1 MFDHTNESVQSVL
14 SVYID
19 MTQKKIKQ
27 YPAKRKKQWAIL
39 FYIHQFFDFDRNYSE
54 SDVNDILSP
63 WFEDYVRLRRDLIDF
78 HFLTRKADGSIY
90 KKQVVNL

>member
-1 MFDHTNESVQSVL
+1 MFDHTKASIQSVL

-19 MTQKKIKQ
+19 MTKKKIKQ

-39 FYIHQFFDFDRNYSE
+39 FYIHQFFDFDMNYSE

-78 HFLTRKADGSIY
+78 HFLTRKDDGSIY
-90 KKQVVNL
+90 KKQIVNL

>member
-1 MFDHTNESVQSVL
+1 MFDHTHESIEAVL

-19 MTQKKIKQ
+19 MTEKKIKQ

-39 FYIHQFFDFDRNYSE
+39 FYLHQFFDFDKNYSE
-54 SDVNDILSP
+54 SDVNDILRP

-78 HFLTRKADGSIY
+78 KFLIRTKDGSIY
-90 KKQVVNL
+90 EKQAVSL

>member
-1 MFDHTNESVQSVL
+1 MFDHTHESIEAVL
-14 SVYID
+14 SVYVD
-19 MTQKKIKQ
+19 TTEKKIKQ

-39 FYIHQFFDFDRNYSE
+39 FYLHQFFDSNKNYFE
-54 SDVNDILSP
+54 SDVNEVLRP

-78 HFLTRKADGSIY
+78 HFLRRKDDGSIY

>member
-1 MFDHTNESVQSVL
+1 MFDHTHESIEAVL

-19 MTQKKIKQ
+19 MSKKKIKQ

-39 FYIHQFFDFDRNYSE
+39 FYIHQFFDFDMNYSE

-78 HFLTRKADGSIY
+78 HFLTRKNDGSIY
-90 KKQVVNL
+90 KKQEVNL